1 MLYSSNQVSL
11 VVNEGSFLG
20 RNRSLPVSPCKDHIS
35 IAAVPSQWN
44 LALRESVH
52 HMGAIRIYVILGF
65 EHDNGKP
72 LTSPADLAKK
82 QEIAAIVEGALEDL
96 CGILYLSK
104 NLISVEVVYADI
116 GRADLRTGREVHVLT
131 PLSSLRAIK
140 YVKVEGLPED
150 WTEYLEEAIRMGKSE
165 TTEELRNQALST

>member
-20 RNRSLPVSPCKDHIS
+20 RNRGLPVSPCKDHIS

-52 HMGAIRIYVILGF
+52 QMGAIRIYVILGF

-72 LTSPADLAKK
+72 LTSPAALAKK
-82 QEIAAIVEGALEDL
+82 QEIAGIVDGALEDL
-96 CGILYLSK
+96 CGVLYLSK

-140 YVKVEGLPED
+140 HVKVEGLPED
-150 WTEYLEEAIRMGKSE
+150 WTEYLEEAMRMGKSE